1 MFFAII
7 GPIASGK
14 RTIADYL
21 IKNFKF
27 EEIYLQHENSDD
39 KIINLTTKNII
50 DSNNKLTTIGKEII
64 KNKDALIFKETQ
76 KFLDF
81 VTSNWTDNYV
91 LCSECYS
98 SDLLLFKK
106 RPSFLLISVNAPV
119 MKRYK
124 RYKEDF
130 INQNCDS
137 QNLLS
142 LEEFCNLDDTQ
153 MFENGLST
161 IMNKSDL
168 KIDNLYDSI
177 NEFYNILEEKKLNDF
192 ERLRPSWDTYFM
204 TLSFLTARRSNCMK
218 RKVGCILTKNNYIIS
233 TGYNGTP
240 RNIKNCYEHGCKRC
254 NSNASM
260 GTQLDLCLCLH
271 AEENALLEAGRE
283 KAIGATLYCNTCPCI
298 GCTIKISNYCI
309 LNLNNSLKKIN
320 IHEIF
325 NL

>member
-204 TLSFLTARRSNCMK
+204 TLSFLTAR
-218 RKVGCILTKNNYIIS
+218 
-233 TGYNGTP
+233 
-240 RNIKNCYEHGCKRC
+240 
-254 NSNASM
+254 
-260 GTQLDLCLCLH
+260 
-271 AEENALLEAGRE
+271 
-283 KAIGATLYCNTCPCI
+283 
-298 GCTIKISNYCI
+298 
-309 LNLNNSLKKIN
+309 
-320 IHEIF
+320 
-325 NL
+325 